1 MANIADADYEL
12 MAKVAKDMRERAVEL
27 NTELKNVYT
36 KVEEMHNSWY
46 GARYNELVKI
56 FNEMEPQLNE
66 LLKLIVTDIPFSM
79 ETIANTYSNADRFQN
94 VTSAEETNA
103 NLISALPIT
112 NDVGMRFVSGDVNNA
127 QRTISEGFN
136 KTKDLMSKV
145 RAQLDNVSWR
155 SEAADTYRSKMKE
168 LEDKINSAFDNINT
182 QFVRL
187 MNQTQQDIEN
197 AEKSNTV
204 Q

>member
-1 MANIADADYEL
+1 MANIADADYEQ
-12 MAKVAKDMRERAVEL
+12 MAKVAKEMREGAVEL
-27 NTELKNVYT
+27 NTELKNAYA

-46 GARYNELVKI
+46 GVRYNELVKI

-94 VTSAEETNA
+94 VISAEETNA

-155 SEAADTYRSKMKE
+155 SEAADTYRLKMKE